1 MDKNGKGKSRL
12 SNEESEKVITYQ
24 ELTDEITGS
33 QNLKEMQ
40 PTPQPKDYDEIE
52 Y

>member
-1 MDKNGKGKSRL
+1 MKKEMNQQKPKMNVAS
-12 SNEESEKVITYQ
+12 
-24 ELTDEITGS
+24 TDEMKTVY
-33 QNLKEMQ
+33 QNVTNEQTEQ

>member
-1 MDKNGKGKSRL
+1 MKKETTQQKPKMNDA
-12 SNEESEKVITYQ
+12 
-24 ELTDEITGS
+24 LTDEVTAVYQNVTNEQTG
-33 QNLKEMQ
+33 Q

>member
-1 MDKNGKGKSRL
+1 MKKETNQQKPKTNNNLNDEMTAVYQNVT
-12 SNEESEKVITYQ
+12 NEQTE
-24 ELTDEITGS
+24 
-33 QNLKEMQ
+33 Q